1 MSTGEY
7 AAEPVR
13 AVLLDLDGT
22 LLDTAPDMGA
32 ALNAL
37 LLADG
42 RTPLAPQTI
51 RGYVSHGSTAL
62 VRLGF
67 PHAVGAQ
74 FEALRARRG
83 DRERRYVARTQT
95 APTAAAAR
103 GAAAR
108 GVAGAVSLC
117 G

>member
-1 MSTGEY
+1 MSTAQG

-74 FEALRARRG
+74 FEALRARFL
-83 DRERRYVARTQT
+83 ELYSACLARATR
-95 APTAAAAR
+95 PFP
-103 GAAAR
+103 GA
-108 GVAGAVSLC
+108 GELIGEL
-117 G
+117 